1 MTIKV
6 LKMNDKIKIEIQY
19 FNGCP
24 NSSEMIRRVKEVIR
38 GKEDSVE
45 YSEVLVEDNDLAE
58 KLKFRGSP
66 TLLINGKDFE
76 GREKPEAASLNC
88 RVYENGLPNVY
99 EIKKFIMAS
108 GAETPEA
115 L

>member
-1 MTIKV
+1 MS
-6 LKMNDKIKIEIQY
+6 DKIKIEIQY

-24 NSSEMIRRVKEVIR
+24 NSAEMIRRVKEVI
-38 GKEDSVE
+38 KDIEEKIE
-45 YSEVLVEDNDLAE
+45 YSEVLVESNELAE

-66 TLLINGKDFE
+66 TVLINGEDIE
-76 GREKPEAASLNC
+76 GREEPESAALNC
-88 RVYENGLPNVY
+88 RVYEKGLPSVN
-99 EIKKFIMAS
+99 EISKVILAS